1 MFDAHLHIFPRGV
14 PLPGDAGF
22 VPAPFAVEDYRAA
35 TAGLGIE
42 GGAVVAASTQD
53 PDPAPLLA
61 AAAALGPGFVVV
73 AEALPEQDEADFAR
87 LAALGVRG
95 LRYNL
100 HRRARFGPGEAARH
114 AARAAPFGLHAEIYC
129 DAARLAPHV
138 AALARLPRLALDHLG
153 LSEAG
158 LPVTCDLARAGAKVK
173 ATGFGRVSLDVPRA
187 LEAIARA
194 APDSLMAGTDLPSTR
209 AARPFRPDDLALLRE
224 VLGPLAAAAF
234 ADTAWAFYRGSPPG
248 PRATRP

>member
-1 MFDAHLHIFPRGV
+1 MPLLPRTIRLDPSDTLVFERAAEPGEWAV
-14 PLPGDAGF
+14 PGGFAFWDEAPEAMPGKRRQAFRAGF
-22 VPAPFAVEDYRAA
+22 LGLASFGWSTLVE
-35 TAGLGIE
+35 
-42 GGAVVAASTQD
+42 
-53 PDPAPLLA
+53 
-61 AAAALGPGFVVV
+61 V
-73 AEALPEQDEADFAR
+73 AEATPEQDEADFAR

-114 AARAAPFGLHAEIYC
+114 AARAARFGLHAEIYC

-138 AALARLPRLALDHLG
+138 AALAGLPRLALDHLG

-234 ADTAWAFYRGSPPG
+234 ADTAWAFYRAFPPP